1 MTEPSHSEDPCWHQ
15 YPNYRTDQS
24 NGTITYHF
32 NPTAK
37 HSLVRKHVVHRI
49 QTAKLHSHKTP
60 WTCPLSLKTLHISSV
75 HSGGLP
81 SPPVDNEHDQTHNF
95 TDHGDS
101 HLVVSPTPTPTEE
114 TSKDS
119 RFASELVAHALQKI
133 SDHQACSKG
142 INADSVTSADQENDS
157 DIDLPNAQD
166 LRQKIADLTAEKH
179 RLFQIMKSKMQED
192 DEDGQEEREMTPVS
206 QITVC
211 SSASENEK
219 ENTRMERPIERSP
232 QPAVPSSSS
241 KPTSPST
248 STERLPIYR
257 SRPLSDRGYYH
268 HQFHAPPSHHHHLP
282 PRSMY
287 GAPSYRGR
295 RDGYFPR
302 SLPPSMRPGPYG
314 PPSPYRRRPPVLDR
328 RPRY

>member
-1 MTEPSHSEDPCWHQ
+1 MTDPSHSEDSCWHP
-15 YPNYRTDQS
+15 YPNYRTDHS
-24 NGTITYHF
+24 NGTVTYHF

-37 HSLVRKHVVHRI
+37 HSLVRKHVVSRI
-49 QTAKLHSHKTP
+49 QTAKLQSHKPPSTS
-60 WTCPLSLKTLHISSV
+60 PLSLKTLHISSI

-81 SPPVDNEHDQTHNF
+81 SPPVDNDHDHTHNF
-95 TDHGDS
+95 PNHEDS

-114 TSKDS
+114 TSKDN
-119 RFASELVAHALQKI
+119 RFASELVAHALQRL
-133 SDHQACSKG
+133 SDNQACSKDVDPH
-142 INADSVTSADQENDS
+142 NVTSGEQEDES

-179 RLFQIMKSKMQED
+179 RLFQLMKSKMQQDIEHD
-192 DEDGQEEREMTPVS
+192 DDDTACQRGLTPVS
-206 QITVC
+206 EVTVC
-211 SSASENEK
+211 SNPSENEK
-219 ENTRMERPIERSP
+219 ENTERPNQRSP
-232 QPAVPSSSS
+232 QPAAASSS
-241 KPTSPST
+241 KPTSTSST
-248 STERLPIYR
+248 STERPSMYR

-268 HQFHAPPSHHHHLP
+268 HQFHAPPSHHHLP

-302 SLPPSMRPGPYG
+302 PPSMRPSPYG
-314 PPSPYRRRPPVLDR
+314 PPSPYRRRSPVLDR

>member
-1 MTEPSHSEDPCWHQ
+1 MTSHSEDPCWHQ
-15 YPNYRTDQS
+15 YPNYRTDHS
-24 NGTITYHF
+24 NGTVTYHF

-60 WTCPLSLKTLHISSV
+60 STCSLSLKTLHISSV

-81 SPPVDNEHDQTHNF
+81 SPPVDNDHDHTHDF
-95 TDHGDS
+95 TGQEES

-119 RFASELVAHALQKI
+119 RFASELVAHALQKL
-133 SDHQACSKG
+133 SDNQACSKDMALFD
-142 INADSVTSADQENDS
+142 ADSVISADQENDN
-157 DIDLPNAQD
+157 DIDLLNAQD

-179 RLFQIMKSKMQED
+179 RLFQLMKSKMQED
-192 DEDGQEEREMTPVS
+192 DEDCQEAREMTPVS
-206 QITVC
+206 QFTVG
-211 SSASENEK
+211 SSTSENEK
-219 ENTRMERPIERSP
+219 ENTGIERPIERSP
-232 QPAVPSSSS
+232 QPAASSSSS

-248 STERLPIYR
+248 STERLPMHR

-287 GAPSYRGR
+287 GAPSYRVSHFFFFGW
-295 RDGYFPR
+295 
-302 SLPPSMRPGPYG
+302 S
-314 PPSPYRRRPPVLDR
+314 
-328 RPRY
+328 